1 MQTIRREMIDD
12 AVCVLTFDRPNSSAN
27 IFDRATL
34 EELEQQIDTLDA
46 TVRGLVLTSAKP
58 TVFVAG
64 ADLHGVRSMTEAELT
79 AFIELGQNVFNK
91 LADLK
96 IPTAAAIHG
105 AAVGG
110 GCEVAL
116 ACDWRV
122 ASPDSCT
129 KIGLPETK
137 LGIVPAWGGCTRLPH
152 LIGVPG
158 ALDIILGGKTLTASH
173 ARKVGLVDEVTARE
187 NLVRAAVAQLQRG
200 KHPRDFLHSPAVN
213 TVVDVV
219 ISPRVKHDVERRT
232 HGHYPAVRKAMDV
245 VMQASSSFTDRG
257 SQIVERKAIEEL
269 IRTESTKQLMNLFF
283 LQERAKKRSVAGV
296 EIPAA
301 PISRV
306 AVIGAGVMGAGIAQW
321 ISSRGARVIL
331 RDLHPVRVAAGMET
345 IRSLFADGVKKRI
358 FSKVDARSGLDR
370 ISPAASEVPLKHV
383 DLVIEA
389 AVEKMPIKQDIF
401 RRLDDQVR
409 PDAILATNTSALSI
423 SELAAVTKNPERVI
437 GIHFFN
443 PVHRMQLVEVVTG
456 RDTSPETTQRALRF
470 VQGIGKLPVLV
481 KDSPGFLVNR
491 ILLPYMIEAGLLF
504 SQGASVEQVDGTMV
518 DFGMPVGPLALTDDV
533 GVDVAEEVAGT
544 LTAAFPNRLSVPE
557 ILSRMVISGS
567 LGRKTGKGFYDHTG
581 ADGKKPN
588 AELAAAVP
596 RGEREFSTEEI
607 ESRMVLSMVNEA
619 ARTLEEG
626 VVEKADDVD
635 FAMVTGT
642 GWAPFRGGPL
652 RYADTLGIE
661 NVVGQLSRLAN
672 EVGPRFAP
680 CDRLAEMAR
689 LKKRFYED

>member
-1 MQTIRREMIDD
+1 MIED

-46 TVRGLVLTSAKP
+46 SVRGLVLTSAKP

-64 ADLHGVRSMTEAELT
+64 ADLHSVRSMTEAELS

-158 ALDIILGGKTLTASH
+158 ALDIILGGKTLTAPH
-173 ARKVGLVDEVTARE
+173 ARKLGLVDEVTARE
-187 NLVRAAVAQLQRG
+187 NLLRAALVQLQRG

-213 TVVDVV
+213 TVVDVM
-219 ISPRVKHDVERRT
+219 IAPRVKHDVERMT

-245 VMQASSSFTDRG
+245 VMQAAASFTDRG
-257 SQIVERKAIEEL
+257 SQTIERKAVEEL
-269 IRTESTKQLMNLFF
+269 IKTEATKQLLNLFF
-283 LQERAKKRSVAGV
+283 LQERAKKRSIPGV
-296 EIPAA
+296 EDRSPA
-301 PISRV
+301 ITKI

-321 ISSRGARVIL
+321 ITSRGLRVLL
-331 RDLHPVRVAAGMET
+331 RDLHPVRVAAGMDV
-345 IRSLFADGVKKRI
+345 IRSLYTDGVKKRV
-358 FSKVDARSGLDR
+358 FTKVEARAGLDR
-370 ISPAASEVPLKHV
+370 VSPAAGEVPLKYA
-383 DLVIEA
+383 DLIIEA
-389 AVEKMPIKQDIF
+389 AVEKMSIKQDIF
-401 RRLDDQVR
+401 RRLDEQVR
-409 PDAILATNTSALSI
+409 PDALLATNTSALSL
-423 SELAAVTKNPERVI
+423 SELAAVTKNPQRVV

-456 RDTSPETTQRALRF
+456 RDTAPEAVQRALRF
-470 VQGIGKLPVLV
+470 VQSIGKLPVLV
-481 KDSPGFLVNR
+481 KDSPGFVVNR
-491 ILLPYMIEAGLLF
+491 ILLPYMIEAALLF
-504 SQGASVEQVDGTMV
+504 GQGASVEEIDRTMV

-533 GVDVAEEVAGT
+533 GVDVADEVAGT
-544 LTAAFPNRLSVPE
+544 LSTAFPSRISAPE
-557 ILSRMVISGS
+557 ILGRMVISGT
-567 LGRKTGKGFYDHTG
+567 LGRKTGKGFYDHSTPG
-581 ADGKKPN
+581 GKKPN
-588 AELAAAVP
+588 LDLAATVP
-596 RGEREFSTEEI
+596 RGEREFAPDELEN
-607 ESRMVLSMVNEA
+607 RMVLAMVNEA

-626 VVEKADDVD
+626 VVEQAEDID

-652 RYADTLGIE
+652 RYADTLGVDR
-661 NVVGQLSRLAN
+661 VVETLSRLAN

>member
-1 MQTIRREMIDD
+1 MQNIRREMIED
-12 AVCVLTFDRPNSSAN
+12 AVCVLTFDRPDSSAN

-58 TVFVAG
+58 AVFVAG
-64 ADLHGVRSMTEAELT
+64 ADLHSVRGMTEAELS

-96 IPTAAAIHG
+96 IPTVAAIHG

-122 ASPDSCT
+122 ASPDICT

-158 ALDIILGGKTLTASH
+158 ALDIILGGKTLTAHH
-173 ARKVGLVDEVTARE
+173 ARKVGLVDEITARE
-187 NLVRAAVAQLQRG
+187 NLIRAAVAQLQGG
-200 KHPRDFLHSPAVN
+200 KNPRDFIHSPAVN
-213 TVVDVV
+213 TVVDVM
-219 ISPRVKHDVERRT
+219 IAPRVKHDVERMT

-245 VMQASSSFTDRG
+245 VMQAAASFTDRG
-257 SQIVERKAIEEL
+257 SQTIEREAIEEL
-269 IRTESTKQLMNLFF
+269 IKTESTKQLLNLFF
-283 LQERAKKRSVAGV
+283 LQERAKKRSVTGV
-296 EIPAA
+296 EGSGPAIA
-301 PISRV
+301 KV

-321 ISSRGARVIL
+321 VSSRGLRVIL
-331 RDLHPVRVAAGMET
+331 RDIHPVRVAAGMET
-345 IRSLFADGVKKRI
+345 IRTVFADGVKKRV
-358 FSKVDARSGLDR
+358 FTKVEARSGLDR
-370 ISPAASEVPLKHV
+370 VSPAASEVPLKHV

-389 AVEKMPIKQDIF
+389 AVEKMSIKQDIF
-401 RRLDDQVR
+401 RRLDEQVR
-409 PDAILATNTSALSI
+409 DDAVLATNTSALSI
-423 SELAAVTKNPERVI
+423 TELAAVTKHPQRVI

-443 PVHRMQLVEVVTG
+443 PVHRMQLVEVVNG
-456 RDTSPETTQRALRF
+456 RETAPETTQRALRF
-470 VQGIGKLPVLV
+470 VQAIGKLPVVV

-491 ILLPYMIEAGLLF
+491 ILLPYMTEAALLF
-504 SQGASVEQVDGTMV
+504 TQGASVEQIDGTMV

-533 GVDVAEEVAGT
+533 GVDVADEVAGT
-544 LTAAFPNRLSVPE
+544 LSAAFPNRLSVPE
-557 ILSRMVISGS
+557 ILGRMVISGT
-567 LGRKTGKGFYDHTG
+567 LGRKTGKGFYDHTTPG
-581 ADGKKPN
+581 EKKPN
-588 AELAAAVP
+588 LELAVP
-596 RGEREFSTEEI
+596 RGEREFTPGEL
-607 ESRMVLSMVNEA
+607 ESRMVLAMVNEA

-626 VVEKADDVD
+626 IVEKAEDVD

-652 RYADTLGIE
+652 RYADTVGVDR
-661 NVVGQLSRLAN
+661 VVEVLSRLAN

-689 LKKRFYED
+689 AKKRFYED

>member
-1 MQTIRREMIDD
+1 MQTIRREMIED

-34 EELEQQIDTLDA
+34 EELEQQIDTIDA

-64 ADLHGVRSMTEAELT
+64 ADLHSVRAMNESELS

-158 ALDIILGGKTLTASH
+158 ALDLILGGKTLTAPH
-173 ARKVGLVDEVTARE
+173 ARKLGLVDEVTARE
-187 NLVRAAVAQLQRG
+187 NLIRAAVAQLQRG

-213 TVVDVV
+213 TVVDVM
-219 ISPRVKHDVERRT
+219 IAPRVKHDVERMT

-245 VMQASSSFTDRG
+245 VMQAAAAFTDRG
-257 SQIVERKAIEEL
+257 SQTIERQAIEEL
-269 IRTESTKQLMNLFF
+269 IKTESTKQLLNLFF
-283 LQERAKKRSVAGV
+283 LQERAKKRRLEGV
-296 EIPAA
+296 EDTAPA
-301 PISRV
+301 IGKV

-321 ISSRGARVIL
+321 ITSRGLRVIL
-331 RDLHPVRVAAGMET
+331 RDLHPVRVAAGMDT
-345 IRSLFADGVKKRI
+345 IRSLYTEGVKKRI
-358 FSKVDARSGLDR
+358 FTRTEARSGLDR
-370 ISPAASEVPLKHV
+370 VSPAASEVPLKHV

-389 AVEKMPIKQDIF
+389 AVEKMSIKQDIF
-401 RRLDDQVR
+401 RRLDEQVR
-409 PDAILATNTSALSI
+409 PDALLATNTSALSI
-423 SELAAVTKNPERVI
+423 SELAAATKNPRRVI

-456 RDTSPETTQRALRF
+456 RETAPEVTQRALRF
-470 VQGIGKLPVLV
+470 VQRLGKLPVLV

-504 SQGASVEQVDGTMV
+504 SQGASVEEIDGAML
-518 DFGMPVGPLALTDDV
+518 DFGMPMGPLALVDEV

-544 LTAAFPNRLSVPE
+544 LSAAFPNRLSVPE
-557 ILSRMVISGS
+557 ILSRMVISGT
-567 LGRKTGKGFYDHTG
+567 LGRKTGKGFYTHG
-581 ADGKKPN
+581 LPGGKKPN
-588 AELAAAVP
+588 LDLAATVP
-596 RGEREFSTEEI
+596 RGEREFKAEEL
-607 ESRMVLSMVNEA
+607 EGRMVLAMVNEA

-626 VVEKADDVD
+626 IVEKAEDVD

-652 RYADTLGIE
+652 RYADTLGVDR
-661 NVVGQLSRLAN
+661 VVEALSRLAN

-689 LKKRFYED
+689 MKKRFYED

>member
-1 MQTIRREMIDD
+1 MQTIRREMIED

-46 TVRGLVLTSAKP
+46 TVRGLVITSAKP

-64 ADLHGVRSMTEAELT
+64 ADLHSVRGMNDAELS

-158 ALDIILGGKTLTASH
+158 ALDIILGGKTLTGPH

-187 NLVRAAVAQLQRG
+187 NLLRAAVAQLQRG

-213 TVVDVV
+213 TVVDVM
-219 ISPRVKHDVERRT
+219 IAPRVKHDVERMT

-245 VMQASSSFTDRG
+245 VMQAAASFTDRG
-257 SQIVERKAIEEL
+257 SQTIERKAIEEL
-269 IRTESTKQLMNLFF
+269 IKTDSTKQLLNLFF
-283 LQERAKKRSVAGV
+283 LQERAKKRSAPGV
-296 EIPAA
+296 DGSAPAIA
-301 PISRV
+301 KV

-321 ISSRGARVIL
+321 ISSRGLRVIL
-331 RDLHPVRVAAGMET
+331 RDLHPVRVAAGMST
-345 IRSLFADGVKKRI
+345 IRTLYTDGVKKRI
-358 FSKVDARSGLDR
+358 FTKVEARAGLDR
-370 ISPAASEVPLKHV
+370 ISPVAGEVPLKSA
-383 DLVIEA
+383 DLIIEA
-389 AVEKMPIKQDIF
+389 AVEKMSIKQDIF
-401 RRLDDQVR
+401 RRLDEQVR
-409 PDAILATNTSALSI
+409 DDAVLATNTSALSI
-423 SELAAVTKNPERVI
+423 TELAAVTKNPPRVI

-456 RDTSPETTQRALRF
+456 RETAPEITQRALRF

-491 ILLPYMIEAGLLF
+491 ILLPYMSEAALLF
-504 SQGASVEQVDGTMV
+504 MQGASVEQIDGAMV

-544 LTAAFPNRLSVPE
+544 LSAAFPNRLSVPE
-557 ILSRMVISGS
+557 ILGRMVISGS
-567 LGRKTGKGFYDHTG
+567 LGRKAGKGFYDHTS
-581 ADGKKPN
+581 AEGKKPN
-588 AELAAAVP
+588 LELAATVP
-596 RGEREFSTEEI
+596 RGGREFSSEEL
-607 ESRMVLSMVNEA
+607 ESRMVLVMVNEA
-619 ARTLEEG
+619 VRTLEEG
-626 VVEKADDVD
+626 IVEKPEDVD

-652 RYADTLGIE
+652 RYADSLG
-661 NVVGQLSRLAN
+661 VDRVADSLSRLAN